1 MILFIYAC
9 PSGEEESERR
19 ERKKNRKKKSKNSSD
34 KMETFSKITFQY

>member
-19 ERKKNRKKKSKNSSD
+19 ERKKNRKKNQ
-34 KMETFSKITFQY
+34 KILVIKWKHFLK